1 MLRKSENMNNLI
13 NTFIEN
19 KNLRLSST
27 KCYQIH
33 IGKGHTTCPKLR
45 VHDKEMKETEKEKY
59 LGDIVD
65 QNSSIQ
71 ATIESRKSKGQGIN
85 TGIMSILDEIPL
97 GKHRISVAMKL
108 REVMLMNGILYNS
121 EAWHGVTK
129 NHIKNLETI
138 DEDLLRKFLKA
149 HGKTP
154 KEFLYLETGAIPIRW
169 IIAQRRINFFKH
181 ILEKDEN

>member
-1 MLRKSENMNNLI
+1 MQGTVWGSLLCTSSIDMLGKSSDSTPQTLYQYKGVPIPPLGMVDDIICVTNSGKSENMNNLI

-71 ATIESRKSKGQGIN
+71 ATIESRKS
-85 TGIMSILDEIPL
+85 
-97 GKHRISVAMKL
+97 
-108 REVMLMNGILYNS
+108 
-121 EAWHGVTK
+121 
-129 NHIKNLETI
+129 
-138 DEDLLRKFLKA
+138 
-149 HGKTP
+149 
-154 KEFLYLETGAIPIRW
+154 
-169 IIAQRRINFFKH
+169 
-181 ILEKDEN
+181 